1 MGSCDGRPSQ
11 GYLQGWFSRVS
22 SMSRWWLIP
31 TPVCKGCLA
40 DIPEAAVWTDRDD
53 VFASWCL

>member
-1 MGSCDGRPSQ
+1 
-11 GYLQGWFSRVS
+11 
-22 SMSRWWLIP
+22 MSRWWLIP
-31 TPVCKGCLA
+31 TLVRKGCLA